1 MSASASPSARAAA
14 AAPTGPLRAV
24 RVPEPGAVPRL
35 TEVAAVEPGPGAVR
49 VTVEACGVCHSDLL
63 VAAGA
68 LPGTT
73 FPVTPGHEI
82 AGRVDALGAGVE
94 GRQVGD
100 RVAIGWYGG
109 SCGHCDAC
117 RDGDAILCPDL
128 AVPGAAY
135 PGGYADS
142 VVVPAM
148 ALAAIPDELTAVE
161 AAPLACA
168 GVTVFNALR
177 RSAARPGDTVAVLGV
192 GGLGHLGVQF
202 ARAMGFRTVAV
213 ARGQEK
219 KDLARQ
225 LGAAHYVDSTGGA
238 VAEQLQALGGAK
250 VVLATVT
257 DADAMSA
264 TVDGLGRRGELIIVG
279 VSPDQLKIT
288 GLQLMHGDRRISAHS
303 SGAAVDTQ
311 DTLRF
316 AAQTGVRAWTEEVPL
331 EATAAAVDRMTTG
344 KARFRMVVTTGR

>member
-1 MSASASPSARAAA
+1 MSASPASTAS
-14 AAPTGPLRAV
+14 LRAV
-24 RVPEPGAVPRL
+24 RIAAPGQAPELAEVPAR
-35 TEVAAVEPGPGAVR
+35 EPGPGAVR
-49 VTVEACGVCHSDLL
+49 ITVEACGVCHSDLL
-63 VAAGA
+63 IAAGV

-82 AGRVDALGAGVE
+82 AGRIDALGEGVE
-94 GRQVGD
+94 GRQIGD
-100 RVAIGWYGG
+100 RVAVGWYGG
-109 SCGHCDAC
+109 SCGRCDAC
-117 RDGDAILCPDL
+117 RDGDAVLCRQL

-142 VVVPAM
+142 IVVPAM

-177 RSAARPGDTVAVLGV
+177 RSAARPGDTVAVLGL

-202 ARAMGFRTVAV
+202 ARAMGFRTVAI

-219 KDLARQ
+219 KDLAQR
-225 LGAAHYVDSTGGA
+225 LGAAHYVDSTEGD
-238 VAEQLQALGGAK
+238 VAGQLQALGGAR

-257 DADAMSA
+257 DAGAMSA
-264 TVDGLGRRGELIIVG
+264 TVDGLGRRGELVIVG
-279 VSPDQLKIT
+279 VSPDPLQVS
-288 GLQLMHGDRRISAHS
+288 GLQLLNGDRKIYAHS
-303 SGAAVDTQ
+303 SGAAFDIQ

-331 EATAAAVDRMTTG
+331 AETAAAVERMTSG